1 MKNFVDICLLAA
13 GKGTRLKL
21 NLSKALLPMR
31 GKLSLDYCLQSCQR
45 FLFEEKIEGHIH
57 LVLAYQKENVET
69 HLKLSY
75 SKHPISSVEQK
86 VINGTGG
93 AIKSF
98 LEGSDLK
105 GDFVLVSC
113 VDTPALGADVYSKLW
128 QEMNE
133 ETDLIVA
140 TFKIDD
146 PTGYGRLV
154 KSTQG
159 LRIVE
164 EKEASVEQ
172 KKINEVNAGVYLF
185 RRDFLEK
192 KISKLTNTNKAGEFY
207 LTDILEHTTKSK
219 ACCFSD
225 PRPFVGINTIKELST
240 VEHFM
245 NKQCLEKH
253 MANGV
258 RLLDPERTWIE
269 DEVVIESGVTIY
281 PDVYLLG
288 KTRISSGVQ
297 IEPNVWIKNV
307 IIEKNAQI
315 RSFSHLED
323 SHVGQ
328 SASIGPFARLR
339 PGANIGEDAKI
350 GNFVEIKNATLKKG
364 AKASHLAYIGDAE
377 IGKNTNIGCGVI
389 TVNYDGKNKHKTK
402 VGDNSFIG
410 SDCQLVAPITI
421 GDECFVACGS
431 TITKDL
437 ENGDFAIGRSQQ
449 STKKGL
455 AKRFLK
461 PST

>member
-1 MKNFVDICLLAA
+1 MKNFIDICLLAA

-31 GKLSLDYCLQSCQR
+31 GKLSVDYCLESCKK
-45 FLFEEKIEGHIH
+45 FLFDEKVGGHVH
-57 LVLAYQKENVET
+57 LVLAYQKESVES
-69 HLKLSY
+69 HLKSFY
-75 SKHPISSVEQK
+75 NKEDISSVEQK
-86 VINGTGG
+86 IINGTGG

-98 LEGSDLK
+98 LEDSKIK
-105 GDFVLVSC
+105 GDFILVSC

-140 TFKIDD
+140 TFKIAD
-146 PTGYGRLV
+146 PTGYGRIV
-154 KSTQG
+154 KSAQG

-164 EKEASVEQ
+164 EKEADLEQ

-185 RRDFLEK
+185 RREFLEK
-192 KISKLTNTNKAGEFY
+192 KISKLTNNNKAGEYY
-207 LTDILEHTTKSK
+207 LTDILEHTTKSR
-219 ACCFSD
+219 ACCFPD

-240 VEHFM
+240 VEQFM

-269 DEVVIESGVTIY
+269 DQVEIEAGVTIY

-288 KTRISSGVQ
+288 KTKISSGVS

-315 RSFSHLED
+315 KSFSHLED

-328 SASIGPFARLR
+328 AASIGPFARLR
-339 PGANIGEDAKI
+339 PGANIGEEVKI
-350 GNFVEIKNATLKKG
+350 GNFVEIKKATLKKG

-377 IGKNTNIGCGVI
+377 IGENTNIGCGVI
-389 TVNYDGKNKHKTK
+389 TVNYDGKNKHKTV

-437 ENGDFAIGRSQQ
+437 EKGDFAIARSQQ

-461 PST
+461 PTN